1 MREVEREEE
10 GKVEAEWVGEE
21 RVGEE
26 RVEATEEAWVA
37 TRVGAM
43 AVVEMAVVAREG
55 EEMEGEMVVVGL
67 EGETVEEM
75 VVVGE
80 ETEARSRSSSPC
92 WTCKQP
98 TNLPLQR
105 TQTRTQS

>member
-1 MREVEREEE
+1 MVVAKEGVMVVAKEEGMREVEREEE

-55 EEMEGEMVVVGL
+55 EEM
-67 EGETVEEM
+67 
-75 VVVGE
+75 
-80 ETEARSRSSSPC
+80 
-92 WTCKQP
+92 
-98 TNLPLQR
+98 
-105 TQTRTQS
+105 